1 MRNLLITLVL
11 CGASLVYSNAQIVK
25 PVAGNKLVEL
35 SGSGLANLGSGLN
48 QQYGG
53 AMFRMFKSD
62 MTAHR
67 WAVNM
72 GLSYDDELPEDQFNL
87 NNIMLNWGIENHM
100 TGSARMST
108 YWGYDAGI
116 SAMDNFD
123 VFRIQAG
130 LFTGFDYYIADGL
143 YLGAEL
149 GYRLHVQFDPFT
161 IDMPGASLNAAFKI
175 GYRL

>member
-25 PVAGNKLVEL
+25 PVAGNRLVEL
-35 SGSGLANLGSGLN
+35 RAAGLANLGTGLN
-48 QQYGG
+48 EQYGG

-67 WAVNM
+67 WAVDM
-72 GLSYDDELPEDQFNL
+72 GLSFDDARTGDEFLLD
-87 NNIMLNWGIENHM
+87 NIMINWGIENHM

-116 SAMDNFD
+116 SASKNFE
-123 VFRIQAG
+123 VFGIQAG

-149 GYRLHVQFDPFT
+149 GYRLGIQLDPFLFS
-161 IDMPGASLNAAFKI
+161 MPGAGLNAGLKM

>member
-25 PVAGNKLVEL
+25 PGEGDKLVEL
-35 SGSGLANLGSGLN
+35 SASGLANLGSGLN

-67 WAVNM
+67 WAVDM
-72 GLSYDDELPEDQFNL
+72 GLSFIDARTDDQFL
-87 NNIMLNWGIENHM
+87 LDHIMVNWGMENHM

-108 YWGYDAGI
+108 YWGYGAGL
-116 SAMDNFD
+116 SASNNFD
-123 VFRIQAG
+123 VFGLQAG

-149 GYRLHVQFDPFT
+149 GYRLRVQFDPLE
-161 IDMPGASLNAAFKI
+161 IVIPGSGLNASLKM